1 MAKLIVL
8 AGLPGSGKT
17 TWARDY
23 RAEAKKA
30 ELEGVCIV
38 STDEI
43 RGQLWGDESD
53 QQNGSKVFEIAY
65 ERIEFWLKSPYCDT
79 VIFDATNLH
88 KKDRKKLL
96 HKFGAMADTKLVWFD
111 TPYTECVKRNFQR
124 ERNVPTAVIQRMF
137 EHMDVPTLNEGFD
150 EYAVVY

>member
-17 TWARDY
+17 TWAKNY
-23 RAEAKKA
+23 STEAEKSG
-30 ELEGVCIV
+30 LENVWIV

-43 RGQLWGDESD
+43 RQELWGDAAD
-53 QQNGSKVFEIAY
+53 QQNGAKVFGIAY
-65 ERIEFWLKSPYCDT
+65 QRIEFWLKSLCCDT

-96 HKFGAMADTKLVWFD
+96 NKFGTMADTKLVWFD

-137 EHMDVPTLNEGFD
+137 EHMDVPTLDEGFD
-150 EYAVVY
+150 EYTVAY